1 MSMNRWSAGALALPL
16 LLSGCSLFPTKRHL
30 PVPIAP
36 AIVLGATPEELV
48 AQVDQRWNDFE
59 NIAVTVD
66 IQATLLK
73 PQQGLATDFPSVH
86 GWIVMQKPDSLRVV
100 GQLGLVGLRV
110 FDMASDGNRF
120 TLLIPPQ
127 SKAMEGS
134 NSVVRKSE
142 NQFENLRPGFL
153 FDAMMVRA
161 LDPDDFYARIS
172 DTETI
177 EDAAN
182 KHLLLMPEYVLSI
195 TRHASNG
202 SKVDKPMRVITF
214 HRDDLLPSNQ
224 DLYDNQGN
232 LESQVSYSAYKDFGG
247 TQYPTKVVI
256 KRPLENIQF
265 VLTVE
270 KVDKNQKLPE
280 GEFTVNIPP
289 GTAVQ
294 HLDEAKEDQ
303 PEKAQPQQTQPQ

>member
-1 MSMNRWSAGALALPL
+1 MRVPRWSAGVLALPL

-36 AIVLGATPEELV
+36 AIVLGASPQELV
-48 AQVDQRWNDFE
+48 AQVDKRWNDFQ
-59 NIAVTVD
+59 NLAATVD

-73 PQQGLATDFPSVH
+73 QQQGLATDYPNIR
-86 GWIVMQKPDSLRVV
+86 GYIIMQKPASLRVV
-100 GQLGLVGLRV
+100 GQLGLVGVRL
-110 FDMASDGNRF
+110 FDMASDGKRF

-127 SKAMEGS
+127 SKAIEGS
-134 NSVVRKSE
+134 NSVVKKSA
-142 NQFENLRPGFL
+142 NQFENMRPGFF
-153 FDAMMVRA
+153 FDAMIVRG
-161 LDPDDFYARIS
+161 LEPDDYYARIS

-182 KHLLLMPEYVLSI
+182 KHLVLMPEYVLSI
-195 TRHASNG
+195 TQHASNG
-202 SKVDKPMRVITF
+202 SKVDKPVRVITF

-232 LESQVSYSAYKDFGG
+232 LESQVSYSNYKDFGG

-256 KRPLENIQF
+256 KRPLEGIQL

-270 KVDKNQKLPE
+270 KVVTNQRLPE
-280 GEFTVNIPP
+280 GEFTVQIPE
-289 GTAVQ
+289 GTKVQ
-294 HLDEAKEDQ
+294 HLDQPETAQ
-303 PEKAQPQQTQPQ
+303 PEKN